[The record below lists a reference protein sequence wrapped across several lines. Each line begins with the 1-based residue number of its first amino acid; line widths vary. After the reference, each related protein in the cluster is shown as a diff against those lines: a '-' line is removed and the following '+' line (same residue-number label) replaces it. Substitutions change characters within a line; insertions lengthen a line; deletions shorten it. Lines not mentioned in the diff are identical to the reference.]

1 MILADENIAHRLIR
15 DIRNAGFNVY
25 SIYESN
31 RGLSDEAIIDFSR
44 NPPRII
50 LTEDKDFGEWVFAHN
65 ISDISVIFLRYALS
79 ETEIISQILVRLL
92 KERSEA
98 LFGHFTTIT
107 TQKVRSKP
115 FL

>member
-1 MILADENIAHRLIR
+1 MILADENIDHSLIKAIR
-15 DIRNAGFNVY
+15 DAGFEVY

-65 ISDISVIFLRYALS
+65 ISDILI
-79 ETEIISQILVRLL
+79 RLL
-92 KERSEA
+92 DERSEG

-107 TQKVRSKP
+107 TQKIRSKP

>member
-1 MILADENIAHRLIR
+1 MILADENINNSLISA
-15 DIRNAGFNVY
+15 IRNAGFEVY

-44 NPPRII
+44 NPSRII

-65 ISDISVIFLRYALS
+65 ISDISVIFVRYAFPETKAIS
-79 ETEIISQILVRLL
+79 EILVRLL
-92 KERSEA
+92 TERSEG

-107 TQKVRSKP
+107 TQKIRSQP
-115 FL
+115 IL